1 MHGLLGALTAFNFYI
16 FRMVRPAI
24 SSFEVQSKMCLPLT
38 FVHFL
43 CR

>member
-1 MHGLLGALTAFNFYI
+1 MRGLLRALAAFNSHI
-16 FRMVRPAI
+16 FGMVRPAI
-24 SSFEVQSKMCLPLT
+24 SSFEVQSKMRLSLT